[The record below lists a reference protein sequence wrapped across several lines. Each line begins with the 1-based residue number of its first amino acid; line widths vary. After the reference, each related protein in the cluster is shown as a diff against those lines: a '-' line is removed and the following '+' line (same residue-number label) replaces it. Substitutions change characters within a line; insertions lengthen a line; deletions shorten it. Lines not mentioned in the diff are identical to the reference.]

1 MEIER
6 GDKEQETV
14 RKTMQDNS
22 KIHGYLDKRSSISTC
37 LRSHISTKELW
48 VQIPVS
54 QLIGSMNLVKYL
66 SPLFIFNLE

>member
-22 KIHGYLDKRSSISTC
+22 KIHGYLDKRSSLEVTGHC
-37 LRSHISTKELW
+37 EL
-48 VQIPVS
+48 
-54 QLIGSMNLVKYL
+54 LL
-66 SPLFIFNLE
+66 